1 MAPWSASRRSCANG
15 CASRSAVSGSPVRRS
30 STRRAS
36 RPPRRAASGATT
48 GGKKVLG
55 RKRHLLV
62 DTTGLILRIHVHP
75 ADEQDRDS
83 GLDLLVG
90 ADREFPCIEQLWADG
105 AYQGEF
111 EDWVE
116 TTLGWRVTIVSAQ
129 PEQVGF
135 AVQPRR
141 WVVERSFAHLGRYRR
156 LAKDFEHL
164 VECVVAHIFTA
175 SIHIMLKRLAAAA

>member
-1 MAPWSASRRSCANG
+1 M
-15 CASRSAVSGSPVRRS
+15 
-30 STRRAS
+30 
-36 RPPRRAASGATT
+36 T
-48 GGKKVLG
+48 GGKKILG

-62 DTTGLILRIHVHP
+62 DTTGLILRVHVHP

-90 ADREFPCIEQLWADG
+90 ADQAFPRIEQLWADG

-116 TTLGWRVTIVSAQ
+116 TTLGWRVTIVSAA
-129 PEQVGF
+129 PDQVGF

-141 WVVERSFAHLGRYRR
+141 WVVERTFAHLGRYRR
-156 LAKDFEHL
+156 MAKDFEQL
-164 VECVVAHIFTA
+164 VECVVAHILTA
-175 SIHIMLKRLAAAA
+175 SIHIMLKRLVAAVCVWGR